1 MTFFRSK
8 ISDRLTPEEINLAL
22 SDYYDTA
29 LPNFETQKVWT
40 IVTFT
45 FIGCVVLFLIL
56 FILDQIVAKY
66 RNSRKE
72 PNENEN
78 INKTMKVQ
86 KKKEKQSPF
95 VGPTSTVPQP
105 TFYKLDKAEKGQNI
119 SLNYRIPYRRTMETE
134 KSNHETKITI
144 LVQENKQESLDNK

>member
-8 ISDRLTPEEINLAL
+8 VSDRLTPEEINLAL

-29 LPNFETQKVWT
+29 LPNFETTKLWT
-40 IVTFT
+40 ILTFT

-72 PNENEN
+72 PNEN